1 MKEIQGLIHRIAFEN
16 KTSLTFCWIP
26 SHCGITGNE
35 KADKEARIAADIQRE
50 CIQPISALDMK
61 PYIKNQILSLWLEK
75 WNSLTQN
82 KLKKNGGKIGEK
94 SFSNFYSRL
103 DEIKFTRIRLGHTRL
118 THSYFFTESLAPI
131 CEECQC
137 LLTVFHILC
146 TCPRFENERLLLLR
160 NLILSRQNIRG
171 FLNRSNPS
179 KNHEIIKFLK
189 ETDLYKEI

>member
-1 MKEIQGLIHRIAFEN
+1 MKTILHQLTLEN
-16 KTSLTFCWIP
+16 KTSLTFSWILL
-26 SHCGITGNE
+26 HCGVSGNE
-35 KADKEARIAADIQRE
+35 KADNEARIVSDIQRE

-61 PYIKNQILSLWLEK
+61 PHIKNQILSLWLEK

-118 THSYFFTESLAPI
+118 THSYFFTESQAPI

-137 LLTVFHILC
+137 LLTVFHIIC
-146 TCPRFENERLLLLR
+146 ECPRFENERLLLLG
-160 NLILSRQNIRG
+160 NLTLSM
-171 FLNRSNPS
+171 
-179 KNHEIIKFLK
+179 
-189 ETDLYKEI
+189 